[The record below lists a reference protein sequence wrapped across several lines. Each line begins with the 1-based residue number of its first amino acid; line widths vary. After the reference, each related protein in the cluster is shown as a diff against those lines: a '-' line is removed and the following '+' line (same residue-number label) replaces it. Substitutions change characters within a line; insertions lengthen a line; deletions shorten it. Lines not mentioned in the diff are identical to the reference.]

1 VNLAVVLI
9 LNGEC
14 VDEQVLGS
22 SFLLKLCESDVVKS
36 NLSQAAQQAGGVF
49 TENVYL
55 STWQQRQSGARCDLS
70 EMRKERK
77 ERG

>member
-49 TENVYL
+49 T
-55 STWQQRQSGARCDLS
+55 R
-70 EMRKERK
+70 ERLLNLLGSSDNLV
-77 ERG
+77 RDVI

>member
-1 VNLAVVLI
+1 MNLAVVLI

-36 NLSQAAQQAGGVF
+36 NLSQASRQAGGVF
-49 TENVYL
+49 IRERL
-55 STWQQRQSGARCDLS
+55 LTWQQHGCDAECRERQSEAT
-70 EMRKERK
+70 
-77 ERG
+77 

>member
-1 VNLAVVLI
+1 MRGTSSVNLAVVLI

-36 NLSQAAQQAGGVF
+36 NLSQAAQQAG
-49 TENVYL
+49 TSTYL
-55 STWQQRQSGARCDLS
+55 LLGSSDNPVRDVI
-70 EMRKERK
+70 
-77 ERG
+77 